1 MIPYLT
7 FNMYYMVFVL
17 FLTENS
23 NRDCWII
30 MCFIYTSQCENS
42 PYSWHRGELVESWCR
57 WRSCSLQLVPSSYRY
72 HQRGAARSQLQNVFF
87 NLLFTLFVIHC
98 MLYEHNQSQITDT
111 SGGFLN
117 DLLTPAER
125 FSPWVTPLLGPMAPM
140 VSSDC
145 RGFTGIP
152 VTPTTLISAL
162 WPLCDSLPSTWHSHW
177 VSLIFLVSH
186 PHTDQGHIQS
196 ETTFN
201 SSVDEITELFYT
213 TFRH

>member
-1 MIPYLT
+1 MLFCDPAFDIQYVLHGVCI
-7 FNMYYMVFVL
+7 VF
-17 FLTENS
+17 TENS
-23 NRDCWII
+23 KRDCWII
-30 MCFIYTSQCENS
+30 MCFIYTSHCMKTHLIADTEGNLWNLDVDEGVVHCSSFLHLIDVINGVLQGAN
-42 PYSWHRGELVESWCR
+42 CR
-57 WRSCSLQLVPSSYRY
+57 MCFLI
-72 HQRGAARSQLQNVFF
+72 

-145 RGFTGIP
+145 RGLTGIP
-152 VTPTTLISAL
+152 VTPTTSMSAL
-162 WPLCDSLPSTWHSHW
+162 WPLCGSLPSTLHSHW
-177 VSLIFLVSH
+177 VSLIFSVSH

-201 SSVDEITELFYT
+201 SSVDEITQ
-213 TFRH
+213 

>member
-1 MIPYLT
+1 MLFYDPAFDIQYVIYGLCIVFNRERQKGLSNHHVFYLYVT
-7 FNMYYMVFVL
+7 L
-17 FLTENS
+17 S
-23 NRDCWII
+23 
-30 MCFIYTSQCENS
+30 ENS

-57 WRSCSLQLVPSSYRY
+57 WRSCSLQLVPSSYRC
-72 HQRGAARSQLQNVFF
+72 HQQGAARSQLQNVFLIS
-87 NLLFTLFVIHC
+87 LLLTLFVIHC

-145 RGFTGIP
+145 RGLTGIP
-152 VTPTTLISAL
+152 VTPTTSISAL
-162 WPLCDSLPSTWHSHW
+162 WPLCDSLPSTLHSHW
-177 VSLIFLVSH
+177 VSLIFSVSYR
-186 PHTDQGHIQS
+186 HTDQGHIQS

-201 SSVDEITELFYT
+201 SSVDEITQ
-213 TFRH
+213 